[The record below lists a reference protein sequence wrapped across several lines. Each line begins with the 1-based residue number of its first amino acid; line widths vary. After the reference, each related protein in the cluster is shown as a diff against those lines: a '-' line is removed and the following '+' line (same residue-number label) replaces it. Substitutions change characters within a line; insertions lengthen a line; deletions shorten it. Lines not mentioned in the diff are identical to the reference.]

1 MRSVLVGAV
10 ESTAVVLR
18 ALVREGVPPRC
29 VVTLPASSAA
39 RHSDF
44 VDLAPL
50 AAGVGVP
57 VLATPRV
64 NDPEVLERLVEL
76 RPEYL
81 FVVGWSQ
88 ICGAPLLA
96 LPVRGAIGYHPS
108 DLPRDRGRAVIPW
121 TILQGRTATAST
133 LFWIDE
139 GMDSGDIL
147 AQERVAV
154 APDETAA
161 TLYAKHMAALDRMV
175 GALAPALRDG
185 TAPRRPQDHS
195 RATWCARR
203 TAADGL
209 IDWSRPAREVWALV
223 RAAGTPYPGAFT
235 FGGRTRVTILEAD
248 YAGPAP
254 YVGLDGQVQ
263 ALLPGGA
270 LVRCGDGE
278 HLLVKTVR
286 LGDGLPAP
294 ATSVLK
300 NHARLGL
307 DLIALHALLTEG
319 DLS

>member
-10 ESTAVVLR
+10 ESTAVVFR
-18 ALVREGVPPRC
+18 ALVREGVPPQC

-50 AAGVGVP
+50 AAAAEVP
-57 VLATPRV
+57 VLATTRA
-64 NDPEVLERLVEL
+64 NDP
-76 RPEYL
+76 
-81 FVVGWSQ
+81 
-88 ICGAPLLA
+88 
-96 LPVRGAIGYHPS
+96 

-147 AQERVAV
+147 AQEPVAV
-154 APDETAA
+154 AADETAA

-175 GALAPALRDG
+175 SRLVPALRDG

-223 RAAGTPYPGAFT
+223 RAAGAPYPGAFT
-235 FGGRTRVTILEAD
+235 FAGGARVTILEAD

-263 ALLPGGA
+263 ALLPAGA

-286 LGDGLPAP
+286 QGDGAP
-294 ATSVLK
+294 AAAAAVLK
-300 NHARLGL
+300 NHSRLGL
-307 DLIALHALLTEG
+307 DLLALHALLTEG
-319 DLS
+319 DRS